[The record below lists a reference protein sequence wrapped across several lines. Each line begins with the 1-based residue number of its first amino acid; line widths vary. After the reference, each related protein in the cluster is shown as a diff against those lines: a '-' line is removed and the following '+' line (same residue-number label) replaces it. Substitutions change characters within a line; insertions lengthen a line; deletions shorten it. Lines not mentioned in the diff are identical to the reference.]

1 MNQNVNNFVNQ
12 DFNTFN
18 NFNNGNTNVVNLP
31 PIVCRR
37 VNVVH
42 RYQIIN
48 QPHII
53 EDVTQVCNHV
63 IKRHQTYNRP
73 LCCEQT
79 DYTEEN
85 CNSCG
90 QMNNFDNNQF

>member
-1 MNQNVNNFVNQ
+1 MNQNVNNFT
-12 DFNTFN
+12 TFN
-18 NFNNGNTNVVNLP
+18 GNDINNANVINLP

-73 LCCEQT
+73 MCFENT
-79 DYTEEN
+79 DYSEEN
-85 CNSCG
+85 CNNCG
-90 QMNNFDNNQF
+90 NGFNFDNPVF

>member
-1 MNQNVNNFVNQ
+1 MNQN
-12 DFNTFN
+12 FN
-18 NFNNGNTNVVNLP
+18 NLNNENVVNLP
-31 PIVCRR
+31 PIVVRR

-48 QPHII
+48 QPHIF

-73 LCCEQT
+73 MCFENT

-85 CNSCG
+85 CCCQQGLFEN
-90 QMNNFDNNQF
+90 

>member
-1 MNQNVNNFVNQ
+1 MNQNVNNFT
-12 DFNTFN
+12 TFN
-18 NFNNGNTNVVNLP
+18 GNDINNANVINLP

-73 LCCEQT
+73 MCFEQT
-79 DYTEEN
+79 DYSEEN
-85 CNSCG
+85 CNNCG
-90 QMNNFDNNQF
+90 NGFNFDNPVF

>member
-1 MNQNVNNFVNQ
+1 VNQNVNNFVNSGCMNCN
-12 DFNTFN
+12 NTS
-18 NFNNGNTNVVNLP
+18 VVNLP

-63 IKRHQTYNRP
+63 IKRHQTCTRP
-73 LCCEQT
+73 MTYEQT
-79 DYTEEN
+79 DYAEEN
-85 CNSCG
+85 QCG
-90 QMNNFDNNQF
+90 GQGFDNQGF

>member
-1 MNQNVNNFVNQ
+1 MNQNVNNFA
-12 DFNTFN
+12 TFN
-18 NFNNGNTNVVNLP
+18 GNDINNANVINLP

-73 LCCEQT
+73 MCFENT
-79 DYTEEN
+79 DYSEEN
-85 CNSCG
+85 CNNCG
-90 QMNNFDNNQF
+90 NGFNFDNPVF

>member
-1 MNQNVNNFVNQ
+1 MNQNLNNFVN
-12 DFNTFN
+12 
-18 NFNNGNTNVVNLP
+18 NGFVGGNDTSVVNLP

-73 LCCEQT
+73 MCCEQT
-79 DYTEEN
+79 DYSEEG
-85 CNSCG
+85 CNQCG
-90 QMNNFDNNQF
+90 GQGFDNQVF

>member
-1 MNQNVNNFVNQ
+1 MNQNVNNFVNGGCM
-12 DFNTFN
+12 NCN
-18 NFNNGNTNVVNLP
+18 NTNVINLP

-48 QPHII
+48 QPHVI

-73 LCCEQT
+73 LTYENT
-79 DYTEEN
+79 DYAEEN
-85 CNSCG
+85 QCG
-90 QMNNFDNNQF
+90 CQGFDNQGF

>member
-18 NFNNGNTNVVNLP
+18 NTNTNVINLP

-73 LCCEQT
+73 MCCEHT

-90 QMNNFDNNQF
+90 QMNNFENQGF

>member
-1 MNQNVNNFVNQ
+1 MNQNVNNFVNL
-12 DFNTFN
+12 N
-18 NFNNGNTNVVNLP
+18 NVNNANVVNLP

-73 LCCEQT
+73 ICCEHT
-79 DYTEEN
+79 DFTEEN
-85 CNSCG
+85 NSCC
-90 QMNNFDNNQF
+90 QADNFDNQVF

>member
-12 DFNTFN
+12 NFNTS
-18 NFNNGNTNVVNLP
+18 NTSVVNLP
-31 PIVCRR
+31 PIVTRR

-48 QPHII
+48 QPHIL

-63 IKRHQTYNRP
+63 IKRHQSCTKP
-73 LCCEQT
+73 MCCECT

-85 CNSCG
+85 GCCG
-90 QMNNFDNNQF
+90 NDFDNQLF

>member
-1 MNQNVNNFVNQ
+1 MNQNVNNFT
-12 DFNTFN
+12 TFN
-18 NFNNGNTNVVNLP
+18 GNDINNANVINLP

-73 LCCEQT
+73 MCFENT
-79 DYTEEN
+79 YYSEEN
-85 CNSCG
+85 CNNCG
-90 QMNNFDNNQF
+90 NGFNFDNPVF

>member
-1 MNQNVNNFVNQ
+1 MNQNVNNFVNP

-18 NFNNGNTNVVNLP
+18 NNNANVVNLP
-31 PIVCRR
+31 PIICRR

-53 EDVTQVCNHV
+53 EDVTQICNHV

-73 LCCEQT
+73 MCCEHT

-85 CNSCG
+85 CNQCG
-90 QMNNFDNNQF
+90 GQVFDNQGF

>member
-1 MNQNVNNFVNQ
+1 MNQNMNNCVNPEFVNP
-12 DFNTFN
+12 N
-18 NFNNGNTNVVNLP
+18 NANVINLP

-63 IKRHQTYNRP
+63 IKRHQTYNKP
-73 LCCEQT
+73 MVYENT
-79 DYTEEN
+79 DYTDEG
-85 CNSCG
+85 CNQCG
-90 QMNNFDNNQF
+90 GFGYDNQF

>member
-1 MNQNVNNFVNQ
+1 MNQNINPFANSINQ
-12 DFNTFN
+12 DIN
-18 NFNNGNTNVVNLP
+18 NANVINLP

-48 QPHII
+48 QPHVI
-53 EDVTQVCNHV
+53 EDVTQICNHV

-73 LCCEQT
+73 MCCEQT
-79 DYTEEN
+79 DYSEEN
-85 CNSCG
+85 CDNCG
-90 QMNNFDNNQF
+90 QMNNQGF